1 MPELL
6 FAPPREML
14 YRASYPGIGLRAVT
28 VTSPGEPDDPAGAP
42 PEPPE
47 PAFMV
52 GHFATFDRW
61 TEINSMFEGNFM
73 ERVAPGAFKKT
84 MRDQRDSMRVL
95 FQHGRDP
102 QVGDKPLGPITDL
115 REDDVGAAYE
125 VRMLDTSYN
134 ADLIP
139 GLRAGLYGAS
149 FRFSVLREEFN
160 MEPGVSEMNPAG
172 IPQRTIQEARVSE
185 FGPVTFPAYAD
196 ASAGIRS
203 MTDEFILARFKNNPD
218 RVRELL
224 GLGSA
229 MPAVPDNAPPAGAEL
244 RLTPVRDAASSPP
257 RPQLVVVRNPRRQ
270 RGTRS

>member
-6 FAPPREML
+6 CAPPREML

-47 PAFMV
+47 PEFLV

-73 ERVAPGAFKKT
+73 ERISPGAFKKT

-125 VRMLDTSYN
+125 VQMLDTSYN
-134 ADLIP
+134 RDLVP

-149 FRFSVLREEFN
+149 FRFSVLREDFS
-160 MEPGVSEMNPAG
+160 MEPGVSDTNPAG
-172 IPQRTIQEARVSE
+172 IPERTIREARVSE

-229 MPAVPDNAPPAGAEL
+229 MPDNAPPAGAEL
-244 RLTPVRDAASSPP
+244 QLTPVRDAASG
-257 RPQLVVVRNPRRQ
+257 RKPQLVVVRNPNRQ
-270 RGTRS
+270 RGARS